1 MKIFLSW
8 HGKRSRAIAEALND
22 WLRRVI
28 QAVKPFYSPEIEK
41 GAKWSSELDSALE
54 GTRFGII
61 CLTPDN
67 LERAP
72 GFISKLVLYPKLR
85 TL

>member
-8 HGKRSRAIAEALND
+8 SGSRSKAVAEALNV
-22 WLRRVI
+22 WLKRVI

-41 GAKWSSELDSALE
+41 GAKWSNELDATLE

-61 CLTPDN
+61 SYSP
-67 LERAP
+67 E
-72 GFISKLVLYPKLR
+72 
-85 TL
+85 